1 MGFLASFIKKRP
13 SAMLVLQI
21 LFVALAF
28 ALLVVSS
35 YFFVAGIER
44 EHLANDAQS
53 ALSYTQARIEG
64 DLGQAAI
71 MAAGISYTIRDMILE
86 GATLSDVQ
94 KHLKEMDDY
103 ANSSKITGFDGFFGY
118 FDVYGGVNV
127 NAAGRYLPPGVAAES
142 RPWYIAA
149 EEAEGKAAVTQPYF
163 SLNTN
168 NLVLTYVQ
176 RIYDGHGKPLGIT
189 CMNITFDGIAR
200 HIKHITDIAHKNGTF
215 GVLHDMNSMIL
226 IHPNKNLIGQKM
238 SDINSGVGKLSDEL
252 AQHGEIAEREVIN
265 NDGNKVIVFFKSMN
279 NGWQIGV
286 QTLKGQYYRNLRVM
300 AIFLGSLGTLLTCI
314 LSYILVGITRA
325 KRRADEFTQI
335 VFDAMPLACD
345 LWDSDRK
352 NVMCNEEAVRLYGA
366 RGKQDYLDKYFDFS
380 PEYQPCG
387 RRSRELSVEMI
398 DKAFTEGYA
407 RVEWMYKTWDGR
419 PLPCEVTLVRIMYKG
434 DLSVLAYKRDLREE
448 KASLDRIRE
457 ADERAHAMFDAAP
470 VGINMWD
477 INGNL
482 IDCNMESARVTGVSS
497 KQEYIDSFQRLMPEY
512 QSDGRKSSAVFM
524 EAHITTF
531 KEGYCRLTWEHH
543 TVDGEIVP
551 FDMTCVRLKYKDGF
565 VGVSYAR
572 DLREIRAEMQKTQ
585 EANERIQSILD
596 ITPLAITVW
605 DPASGTIIDCNMEAV
620 RLVGLSDKKT
630 YMERF
635 NDMAPEYQADG
646 QKTSEKIVTVIDKAM
661 REGVSRYDWDHM
673 NVNGEVIPFYV
684 STFSLKH
691 LDGHIIISYAQDMRD
706 INSAIAK
713 MRETDEFTQVMFKA
727 MPLACQLWNKELQCV
742 MCNDEAIHVYG
753 VTDRQFFLDNFF
765 NYSPECQPCGKPSKE
780 MGQDYLRQGFEEG
793 YVRFEWM
800 HKKGGDGEDF
810 PCEITII
817 RATFNGEPALLTYTR
832 DLSEEKAAMQKLRE
846 ADERTIMML
855 DAAPIGVTLWDSGI
869 NLIDFNYE
877 AARVVG
883 IHNKPE
889 YREMFGKLTP
899 EFQPDGRKSK
909 DVLLK
914 FFDDT
919 YKNGQSHILWYHNT
933 IDGEGVPFDA
943 TAIRLKLKY
952 KDEDVVMVC
961 CRDLREIYAANA
973 ESREAEERMQIMF
986 NSMPL
991 CANFRTRDMGII
1003 DCNEEGI
1010 RLFGFGNKE
1019 EYIRDYLKVYP
1030 EYQPDGR
1037 LSAETAKELIDKGFE
1052 EGFMRFEWTYQ
1063 ALNGDL
1069 IPSEVTFVRVG
1080 YRDGFVLATY
1090 IRDLREQKA
1099 MINEMQ
1105 KAEIAEERA
1114 QILLDAA
1121 PVGCV
1126 LYDNAQNAVDC
1137 NPEAL
1142 KLFGISDKKQFLTSG
1157 VRAFSPEYQPDGRLS
1172 DEKINEVTF
1181 LAFDNG
1187 HHRFEWMHTNAAG
1200 EEVPCEVTLLR
1211 VKYKDKYVIASYMRD
1226 LREYKA
1232 MMAEKHKAEVAE
1244 DSNKAKGRFLA
1255 AMSHEIRTP
1264 MNVILGVTE
1273 IQLQDDSL
1281 QPYLREA
1288 FLQIY
1293 NSSILLLGIIND
1305 ILDLSKI
1312 EAGKMELTPA
1322 PYKLASLVNDTVH
1335 LNMMRNSKPIEFELA
1350 IDENSPANLYGDE
1363 LRIKQIL
1370 NNLLSNAFKFTGK
1383 GTIKLSVSVDE
1394 IGGATEDD
1402 VKLVFTV
1409 SDTGQGMTD
1418 EQLNSLFSEYTRFNL
1433 DSNRAIEGTGLG
1445 MNITRDLVS
1454 MMDGEIDVDSAF
1466 GKGTIIK
1473 VRLPQKRMNSERIG
1487 HELAENMRQFRVNA
1501 TSPLT
1506 KNQPITREYMPYGR
1520 VLIVDDVE
1528 SNLYVA
1534 KGLMA
1539 PYGLAVDTVSSGVK
1553 AVEKVTSG
1561 EIYDVIFMDH
1571 MMPGMDGLEAAK
1583 HIREYGYKNPIV
1595 ALTAN
1600 AVVGQAEM
1608 FMNSG
1613 FDDFISKPIDIRQ
1626 LNTTLNKLVRDRQ
1639 PPEVVENA
1647 RNEKEKM
1654 TKTNPNYSN
1663 AVVSHELLAI
1673 FARDANRVMPA
1684 IEALLKNADKA
1695 SSDTFHLFTVSV
1707 HAMKSALANIGE
1719 TRLSQMAL
1727 TLEQAGKAKNGNTIT
1742 MQLPS
1747 FIKALREITAK
1758 AEADSKIKNAA
1769 AENENPEILREQ
1781 LKIISKACAQYDERT
1796 VDEALDHLKT
1806 MKWTAETEEALDKIS
1821 QLLLHSDFEEAAQFA
1836 ASVIGKIEA

>member
-13 SAMLVLQI
+13 AAMLLLQI
-21 LFVALAF
+21 LFAALAF
-28 ALLVVSS
+28 ALMVVSS
-35 YFFVAGIER
+35 FFFVAGIER

-86 GATLSDVQ
+86 GATLSEIQ
-94 KHLKEMDDY
+94 QHLKEMDDY

-149 EEAEGKAAVTQPYF
+149 EEAEGKAAVTAPYF

-176 RIYDGHGKPLGIT
+176 RIYDSHGKPLGIA

-200 HIKHITDIAHKNGTF
+200 HIKHISDIAHKNGTF

-226 IHPNKNLIGQKM
+226 VHPNKSLIGQKM
-238 SDINSGVGKLSDEL
+238 SDVNSGVGKLSSEL

-286 QTLKGQYYRNLRVM
+286 QTLKSQYYRNLRIM
-300 AIFLGSLGTLLTCI
+300 AIFLASLGTLLACI

-325 KRRADEFTQI
+325 KRRSDEFTQI

-345 LWDSDRK
+345 LWNSDRK

-380 PEYQPCG
+380 PEYQPSG
-387 RRSRELSVEMI
+387 KRSRELSSEII

-482 IDCNMESARVTGVSS
+482 IDCNMESARVVGVSS

-512 QSDGRKSSAVFM
+512 QPDGRKSSAVFT

-531 KEGYCRLTWEHH
+531 KEGYCRLTWEHC
-543 TVDGEIVP
+543 TVNGEIVP

-585 EANERIQSILD
+585 EANGRIQSILD

-635 NDMAPEYQADG
+635 NDMAPEYQSDG
-646 QKTSEKIVTVIDKAM
+646 QKTSEKIVTVIDRAM
-661 REGVSRYDWDHM
+661 REGVSRYNWDHM

-691 LDGHIIISYAQDMRD
+691 LDGHIIISYAQDMRN
-706 INSAIAK
+706 INAAIAK

-780 MGQDYLRQGFEEG
+780 MGHDYLRQGFEEG
-793 YVRFEWM
+793 YVRFEWI
-800 HKKGGDGEDF
+800 HKRGGDGEEF

-832 DLSEEKAAMQKLRE
+832 DLSEEKAAMHKLRE
-846 ADERTIMML
+846 AD
-855 DAAPIGVTLWDSGI
+855 
-869 NLIDFNYE
+869 
-877 AARVVG
+877 
-883 IHNKPE
+883 
-889 YREMFGKLTP
+889 
-899 EFQPDGRKSK
+899 
-909 DVLLK
+909 
-914 FFDDT
+914 
-919 YKNGQSHILWYHNT
+919 
-933 IDGEGVPFDA
+933 
-943 TAIRLKLKY
+943 
-952 KDEDVVMVC
+952 
-961 CRDLREIYAANA
+961 
-973 ESREAEERMQIMF
+973 ERMQIMF
-986 NSMPL
+986 NSMPM
-991 CANFRTRDMGII
+991 CANFRTRDKGII

-1037 LSAETAKELIDKGFE
+1037 LSSETAKELIDRGFE

-1080 YRDGFVLATY
+1080 YKDGFVLATY

-1142 KLFGISDKKQFLTSG
+1142 RLFGVSEKTLLLTSG

-1181 LAFDNG
+1181 LAFDKG
-1187 HHRFEWMHTNAAG
+1187 YHRFEWMHMNAAG
-1200 EEVPCEVTLLR
+1200 EEVPCEVTLFR

-1350 IDENSPANLYGDE
+1350 IDENAPANLYGDE

-1394 IGGATEDD
+1394 IGGANEDD

-1418 EQLNSLFSEYTRFNL
+1418 EQLNALFSEYTRFNL

-1454 MMDGEIDVDSAF
+1454 MMDGVIDVDSAF
-1466 GKGTIIK
+1466 GKGTTIN

-1487 HELAENMRQFRVNA
+1487 YELAENMRQFRVNA

-1583 HIREYGYKNPIV
+1583 HIRDYGYKSPIV

-1626 LNTTLNKLVRDRQ
+1626 LNATLNKLVRDRQ
-1639 PPEVVENA
+1639 TPEVIENA

-1654 TKTNPNYSN
+1654 AKINPRYANP
-1663 AVVSHELLAI
+1663 AVSHELLAI

-1695 SSDTFHLFTVSV
+1695 SSDAFHMFTVSV

-1769 AENENPEILREQ
+1769 AKNENPKFLREQ
-1781 LKIISKACAQYDERT
+1781 LKIIANACAQYDERT
-1796 VDEALDHLKT
+1796 VDEALDRLKE

-1821 QLLLHSDFEEAAQFA
+1821 QHLLHSDFEDAAEIAKNF
-1836 ASVIGKIEA
+1836 IGKIRA